1 MRDVAELAGVS
12 PMTVS
17 RVLNGGENV
26 RPALRRKVDVAVSK
40 LDYRRNEAARSIRP
54 GQRSRLVGVIITN
67 ISNPYYARVVSGI
80 ESVIGRS
87 GRRLLIGI
95 SHSDLEQEKELVRD
109 IIGRQVEG
117 LIVVPSG
124 TDSAHLSPIRLGGIP
139 VAIASRPI
147 EGIEADM
154 VTVDDL
160 GGAEQGVGRLLET
173 GCRRVA
179 FVGSGPEV
187 ATAER
192 RLAGFRQ
199 AHESAGVAVA
209 EELVRR
215 GAGDAE
221 AAEAIVRELLAL
233 PNPPDAY
240 FTANNR
246 VTVGA
251 LRALV
256 PQAGSHP
263 PPLVSFDDFDL
274 AGLVPYPMV
283 IVDHDAPA
291 LGRAAAQMLLRR
303 MDDSETGPYLTV
315 TLPSTVKRDT
325 LPR

>member
-1 MRDVAELAGVS
+1 
-12 PMTVS
+12 MTVS

-26 RPALRRKVDVAVSK
+26 RPALRRKVDLAVSK

-124 TDSAHLSPIRLGGIP
+124 AEAAHLSPLRLGGIP
-139 VAIASRPI
+139 VAIASRPL

-160 GGAEQGVGRLLET
+160 GGAEQGVGRVLAT
-173 GCRRVA
+173 GRRRVA
-179 FVGSGPEV
+179 FIGAGAEV

-199 AHESAGVAVA
+199 PRN
-209 EELVRR
+209 RR
-215 GAGDAE
+215 GYSSS
-221 AAEAIVRELLAL
+221 
-233 PNPPDAY
+233 P
-240 FTANNR
+240 T
-246 VTVGA
+246 
-251 LRALV
+251 
-256 PQAGSHP
+256 
-263 PPLVSFDDFDL
+263 
-274 AGLVPYPMV
+274 
-283 IVDHDAPA
+283 
-291 LGRAAAQMLLRR
+291 
-303 MDDSETGPYLTV
+303 
-315 TLPSTVKRDT
+315 
-325 LPR
+325 